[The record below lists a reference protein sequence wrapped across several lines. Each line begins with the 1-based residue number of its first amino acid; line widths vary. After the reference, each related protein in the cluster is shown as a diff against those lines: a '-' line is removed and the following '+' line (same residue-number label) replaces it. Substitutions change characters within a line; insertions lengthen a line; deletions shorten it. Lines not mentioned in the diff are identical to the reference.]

1 VSTLLYEM
9 ACGRAP
15 PPRQLSRAECLSLSR
30 RDFITLLGDA
40 AAWPLG
46 AHAQQREP
54 MRRIGVL
61 VAVADDPEGQTR
73 LGVTRQVV
81 MLWCRTRGWGYRLSP
96 TTPWR
101 IPRERLERILAERDA
116 AARA

>member
-1 VSTLLYEM
+1 
-9 ACGRAP
+9 
-15 PPRQLSRAECLSLSR
+15 
-30 RDFITLLGDA
+30 
-40 AAWPLG
+40 
-46 AHAQQREP
+46 
-54 MRRIGVL
+54 
-61 VAVADDPEGQTR
+61 
-73 LGVTRQVV
+73 V